1 MLVNISICASEA
13 GVFAV
18 VTLAHGVSMC
28 FWGALQSLV
37 RNVSVFLLPY
47 GVVMDCNCGLIAVHH
62 LVRGFSVLLMP
73 LASTIS
79 RPPITWVVPT
89 GRAK

>member
-1 MLVNISICASEA
+1 MGI
-13 GVFAV
+13 V
-18 VTLAHGVSMC
+18 VLLS
-28 FWGALQSLV
+28 ALQSLV
-37 RNVSVFLLPY
+37 RNVSVLLLPY
-47 GVVMDCNCGLIAVHH
+47 GVVMDYNCGLIVACH

-89 GRAK
+89 GCTK